1 MLYCNNVW
9 SPSTGSNIITLC
21 WVAEGTSHV
30 ATQHAHT
37 KRMLEMLAWYQ
48 IWQQRYIYGMCKMV
62 AAAQHI
68 WGCFHFFGKERGQM
82 IPVATRSASAYV
94 AHEQSDPAFT
104 LGSIIYMHTCILY
117 ILWSDLIMQSKQTRQ
132 LYLCSLYLLLPLL
145 QREFIFYF
153 KWSKQEKRWQGLSSL
168 DMLFLWGSSE
178 RRPCWW
184 CFKSHWGVLMEKW
197 W

>member
-1 MLYCNNVW
+1 MACVKLSLLHSTFEDTFIFSARREAKWSQLQPDRPQHFWVMFKARILFVNWEFHCILHRIMLM
-9 SPSTGSNIITLC
+9 TLRPDC
-21 WVAEGTSHV
+21 HHTLRYTW
-30 ATQHAHT
+30 AH
-37 KRMLEMLAWYQ
+37 
-48 IWQQRYIYGMCKMV
+48 
-62 AAAQHI
+62 
-68 WGCFHFFGKERGQM
+68 
-82 IPVATRSASAYV
+82 YV
-94 AHEQSDPAFT
+94 AHEQSDPTFT